1 MLSKYVI
8 FSTDILFISIEIEML
23 KNRSLSF
30 SCVTLSQ
37 FEEVVEFLISK
48 FCCNDKSSSVALGY
62 LSIISIIIL
71 I

>member
-8 FSTDILFISIEIEML
+8 FSTDILFMSIEML
-23 KNRSLSF
+23 KNRSLSI

-37 FEEVVEFLISK
+37 FEEMVEFLISK
-48 FCCNDKSSSVALGY
+48 FCCNDKSSSAMIGY
-62 LSIISIIIL
+62 LSIISIEIL

>member
-8 FSTDILFISIEIEML
+8 FSTDIQFISIEIL
-23 KNRSLSF
+23 KNRSLSI

-48 FCCNDKSSSVALGY
+48 FCYNDKSSSVTIGY
-62 LSIISIIIL
+62 LSIISIVIL